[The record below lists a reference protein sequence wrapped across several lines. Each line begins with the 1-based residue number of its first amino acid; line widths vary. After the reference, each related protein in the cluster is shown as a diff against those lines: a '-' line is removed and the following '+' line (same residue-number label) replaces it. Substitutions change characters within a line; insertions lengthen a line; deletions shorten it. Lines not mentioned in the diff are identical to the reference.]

1 MPSKNQCGGAKKKKC
16 PSGCVPKKS
25 TKSKKKRKLNPY
37 FKKMLAAKK
46 ANKASFEYNGKT
58 YVGKKHPR
66 LGMIYKAK

>member
-1 MPSKNQCGGAKKKKC
+1 MPSKNQCGGAKKKK
-16 PSGCVPKKS
+16 S
-25 TKSKKKRKLNPY
+25 TKKTTKKKRKLNPY

-66 LGMIYKAK
+66 LGMIYKAKSK